1 MKFWYY
7 NIIFIIK
14 TTTNNNNNKR
24 FIMDS
29 CYLKDLLEEA
39 EYEKQN
45 FINTIKRRI
54 RMYDESEKE
63 CIYTIRPMYLYLIR
77 RRKWLYKYPDTYT
90 HPSFEKVAYN
100 KCIELIPEIK
110 KKIKKLENKY
120 EIRKLWKYYK
130 LSLTTL
136 RKYAKLH
143 TYIYVIITLS
153 IQKKLNGNNDVC
165 RHILSYM

>member
-1 MKFWYY
+1 
-7 NIIFIIK
+7 
-14 TTTNNNNNKR
+14 
-24 FIMDS
+24 MDS

-110 KKIKKLENKY
+110 KNIKKLENKY

-143 TYIYVIITLS
+143 TYKDVITTLS